1 MPKNLNLTAQDV
13 YSEEFHV
20 DLKGYAPAE
29 VDEFLDQVI
38 EDYQEYDEKIEE
50 LSQAITRYEQK
61 INELQAKIVELN
73 TDNRKLRDQMKS
85 GMVAANNSDQV
96 DILKRISRLEQAVFH
111 NNRYNGGY
119 RGSKNKRKNN
129 NAAQHQAQAHEHE
142 KVEPQMVAPQT
153 VEPEQPKVA
162 QPKEVQQEEN

>member
-1 MPKNLNLTAQDV
+1 MNLTAQDV
-13 YSEEFHV
+13 YSKEFHV

-50 LSQAITRYEQK
+50 LSQAVTRYEQK

-73 TDNRKLRDQMKS
+73 ADNRKLQETMRN
-85 GMVAANNSDQV
+85 GMVNAGNSDQV

-111 NNRYNGGY
+111 NNQNKGQQN
-119 RGSKNKRKNN
+119 RGPKNKRKYLSLI
-129 NAAQHQAQAHEHE
+129 HI
-142 KVEPQMVAPQT
+142 
-153 VEPEQPKVA
+153 
-162 QPKEVQQEEN
+162 

>member
-1 MPKNLNLTAQDV
+1 MKKSRNC
-13 YSEEFHV
+13 
-20 DLKGYAPAE
+20 
-29 VDEFLDQVI
+29 
-38 EDYQEYDEKIEE
+38 
-50 LSQAITRYEQK
+50 
-61 INELQAKIVELN
+61 
-73 TDNRKLRDQMKS
+73 RKLLLVMNKKSMSDQMKS

-142 KVEPQMVAPQT
+142 KVEPQT

>member
-1 MPKNLNLTAQDV
+1 MNLTAQDV
-13 YSEEFHV
+13 YSKEFHV

-50 LSQAITRYEQK
+50 LSQAVTRYEQK

-73 TDNRKLRDQMKS
+73 ADNRKLQETMRN
-85 GMVAANNSDQV
+85 GMVNAGNSDQV

-111 NNRYNGGY
+111 NNQNKGQQN
-119 RGSKNKRKNN
+119 RGPKNKRKYN
-129 NAAQHQAQAHEHE
+129 NAHPINQNQN
-142 KVEPQMVAPQT
+142 
-153 VEPEQPKVA
+153 
-162 QPKEVQQEEN
+162 KED